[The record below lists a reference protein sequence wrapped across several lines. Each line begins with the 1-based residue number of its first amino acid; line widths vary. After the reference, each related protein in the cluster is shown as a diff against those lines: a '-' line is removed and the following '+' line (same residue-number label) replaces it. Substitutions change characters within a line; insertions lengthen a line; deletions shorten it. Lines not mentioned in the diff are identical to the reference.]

1 MFSTQSRFP
10 SSRQLRPRRKVSPI
24 GQRLLHQSVAQT
36 QMPIPN
42 NTNHKHDHDHDHD
55 HKHDDGHDGIALTV
69 DGQDLS
75 LSWECSK
82 CTLINPNDLYECDA
96 CSNAKPAPPCAA
108 CLENVSTV
116 KLNCCMQHQP
126 ELCYQCCSMILHSE
140 IVKSKKI
147 RVPCPMG
154 CKHLYDVQGLRRL
167 VRDHPKLDKTL
178 IIQMLNNLRNAE
190 SSQRDIDED
199 PRLALWAAQQ
209 GDRVKSCPACSQM
222 IEKNE
227 GCDHMNCSR

>member
-10 SSRQLRPRRKVSPI
+10 SPRQQRPRRKHLFGVHAA
-24 GQRLLHQSVAQT
+24 LVHQSVAQI
-36 QMPIPN
+36 QMPIQN
-42 NTNHKHDHDHDHD
+42 NSNHKDDHN
-55 HKHDDGHDGIALTV
+55 HDDNDGTNGGTALTI

-108 CLENVSTV
+108 CFENVSTV
-116 KLNCCMQHQP
+116 KLNCCMNQP

-140 IVKSKKI
+140 IAKSKKI

-167 VRDHPKLDKTL
+167 VSDHPKLDSKL
-178 IIQMLNNLRNAE
+178 INQMLANLRNAE
-190 SSQRDIDED
+190 SSQKDIDED

-209 GDRVKSCPACSQM
+209 GENVKSCPACGQM